1 MGEGDEPPAAL
12 VSHPAVTRNHP
23 VAAAAARAGVSP
35 SLVVQRHKGFAKV
48 REEGRCRMCLR
59 PSAVR
64 PLSRHHLVPQAWFRA
79 RPKLAPLRH
88 AEANIV
94 PLCDPCH
101 KAVEE
106 RGAHARIELRR
117 LLGAAEVAFVLQLR
131 GQDWLD
137 LRYPA
142 TGGRPPA
149 PPTLEV
155 APTPA
160 PRVQLVHARDCE
172 PGRCVSSCP
181 VWIEH
186 GTLGVFDSRRR
197 SETRRI

>member
-1 MGEGDEPPAAL
+1 MTHAA
-12 VSHPAVTRNHP
+12 SIRNHP
-23 VAAAAARAGVSP
+23 VAAAAERAGVSP

-59 PSAVR
+59 SSSVR

-101 KAVEE
+101 QAVEE
-106 RGAHARIELRR
+106 RGSHARKELRR
-117 LLGAAEVAFVLQLR
+117 LLGAAEVAFVIQVR
-131 GQDWLD
+131 GRDWLD
-137 LRYPA
+137 LRYPVGA
-142 TGGRPPA
+142 VR
-149 PPTLEV
+149 L

-160 PRVQLVHARDCE
+160 DLLDE
-172 PGRCVSSCP
+172 P
-181 VWIEH
+181 
-186 GTLGVFDSRRR
+186 TLQESRRR
-197 SETRRI
+197 SEARRV